1 MILLRARLHRLLA
14 GGLLPLC
21 VLSAVVVLAVGYAS
35 AAGSGKPKPTRS
47 DERLREL
54 MTQRYELLK
63 VSVKNSEQMLAS
75 GRVDIPTHRSLL
87 DALYRAEADLCTTA
101 ADRIKVYEKLVEV
114 LALQEKLVEQ
124 QVEAGRALRVQ
135 VAQAKLVTLNAQID
149 LERLR
154 LAQSASEP

>member
-1 MILLRARLHRLLA
+1 MIFLKAHLYRFLA
-14 GGLLPLC
+14 SGLLPLC

-47 DERLREL
+47 DERLCEL

-63 VSVKNSEQMLAS
+63 VSVQNSELSLAS
-75 GRVDIPTHRSLL
+75 GRVDLPTHQSLL
-87 DALYRAEADLCTTA
+87 DALYRAQADLCTTA
-101 ADRIKVYEKLVEV
+101 AERVQVYEKRVENLISKEKLAERQGDAGRLSGVEV
-114 LALQEKLVEQ
+114 AQVKL
-124 QVEAGRALRVQ
+124 L
-135 VAQAKLVTLNAQID
+135 TLNAQID